1 MNRKQYIHEN
11 VVHNFMKDEDG
22 NLINTIQ
29 NYADF
34 AAAGIE
40 FIPVV
45 GTIAGNVADLVS
57 AGVDVAQG
65 EYDDAAIRALQSV
78 PGLGQA
84 ALLTKFGSKGVG
96 KLLGTGLTTKK
107 AKVATQ
113 FGPSV
118 GVGVYDA
125 GKDAYDEFKSAM
137 NQKQDE
143 MDQGQGEQ
151 QKQSITPQQMAQ
163 LLSRKR
169 NTGLVTP
176 GTLQKFR
183 ESLEYT
189 SQDITRC
196 IIEANVKTKLV
207 DLGTGKLTPVRYRPK
222 GKGKP
227 KGKDKDDKITV
238 KPEKTGTEK
247 VLTALGLGGPALGIG
262 AAFGI
267 PMLLGSGSFGF
278 GTSETTPQGQ
288 GRAAGSGPEP
298 GAGSLGSGASSIIDR
313 LAMMY
318 GYIPGFNPASADL
331 GALGRRVG
339 AVKA

>member
-1 MNRKQYIHEN
+1 M
-11 VVHNFMKDEDG
+11 
-22 NLINTIQ
+22 
-29 NYADF
+29 
-34 AAAGIE
+34 
-40 FIPVV
+40 
-45 GTIAGNVADLVS
+45 
-57 AGVDVAQG
+57 
-65 EYDDAAIRALQSV
+65 
-78 PGLGQA
+78 
-84 ALLTKFGSKGVG
+84 TKFGSKGVG

-227 KGKDKDDKITV
+227 KGK
-238 KPEKTGTEK
+238 KTGGVHRRITIEK
-247 VLTALGLGGPALGIG
+247 NFGMQDLADHFSISIG
-262 AAFGI
+262 QAKRI
-267 PMLLGSGSFGF
+267 VYL
-278 GTSETTPQGQ
+278 
-288 GRAAGSGPEP
+288 
-298 GAGSLGSGASSIIDR
+298 
-313 LAMMY
+313 
-318 GYIPGFNPASADL
+318 
-331 GALGRRVG
+331 
-339 AVKA
+339 K